1 MGGFASNRAGRPEG
15 NVELQGP
22 ERQGRREYRASI
34 WYSVGIRGR
43 MRKTDLDIWG
53 LLRELIEIDAN
64 GIMDQTQWT
73 GARHCMTVDVSRQ
86 GSVDL

>member
-22 ERQGRREYRASI
+22 ERRGRREHRASI
-34 WYSVGIRGR
+34 WCSVGIRGW

-53 LLRELIEIDAN
+53 LRRELIDAN
-64 GIMDQTQWT
+64 GIMDQTRWT

>member
-1 MGGFASNRAGRPEG
+1 MGGSASNRAGRPEG

-22 ERQGRREYRASI
+22 ERRGRREHSASI
-34 WYSVGIRGR
+34 WCSVGIRGR

-53 LLRELIEIDAN
+53 LLRELTEIDAN
-64 GIMDQTQWT
+64 GIMDQTRWT
-73 GARHCMTVDVSRQ
+73 GARYCMAVDVSRQ